1 MWVPAHV
8 GIKGNEEADKLAKQA
23 VDDEMVEIELP
34 HSIKE
39 IKSVIKEKVIKKWQ
53 QYWDNENK
61 GRHLYAI
68 QKKVGKG
75 RKRGRNKRE
84 ESIITRLRMGLTGLN
99 KTLHLISSNGIV

>member
-1 MWVPAHV
+1 MWFPAHV
-8 GIKGNEEADKLAKQA
+8 GIKGNEEADKIAKQA

-34 HSIKE
+34 HSIRE

-53 QYWDNENK
+53 QYWDNEST

-75 RKRGRNKRE
+75 
-84 ESIITRLRMGLTGLN
+84 
-99 KTLHLISSNGIV
+99 

>member
-61 GRHLYAI
+61 RRTFI
-68 QKKVGKG
+68 CNTKESGK
-75 RKRGRNKRE
+75 R
-84 ESIITRLRMGLTGLN
+84 
-99 KTLHLISSNGIV
+99 